1 MTAILNQWVT
11 VNGIPYP
18 EYRYESELESI
29 EQEIKIQ
36 FKAKSEYEIPTP
48 QFTYL
53 DQVVLNATE
62 QITPYTIIAMRLN
75 TINKVTGDFDDSP
88 DWLYGILKNYEIYWF
103 EEDELVRFNSAS
115 NYYDEI

>member
-1 MTAILNQWVT
+1 MTQTILNQWVT
-11 VNGIPYP
+11 VGGIPYP
-18 EYRYESELESI
+18 EYRYEEEET
-29 EQEIKIQ
+29 EQEITIQ
-36 FKAKSEYEIPTP
+36 FKAHSEYEIPTP
-48 QFTYL
+48 KFTYL

-75 TINKVTGDFDDSP
+75 TINKVTGDFNDSL